1 MPDRTT
7 RRITTFAATLT
18 IAAIFAAGCQ
28 SSGQQPQPTTTPP
41 TPTTTTTPPPPPT
54 TTAPPT
60 SPTEKSIDPTGGNLF
75 TPQVIAPAAPTEP
88 PGVHRNHKH

>member
-7 RRITTFAATLT
+7 RRIRTFAATLT
-18 IAAIFAAGCQ
+18 IAAIFAAACQ
-28 SSGQQPQPTTTPP
+28 SSGQQPPPTTTPP
-41 TPTTTTTPPPPPT
+41 TPTTTTTPPPPT